1 MKMKKKWI
9 IIIPLVIAILVFA
22 GLYYIFNREDKNSF
36 TISENKWIKEHSST
50 IIDFNILND
59 YPVFGENGV
68 FREFINKFSEDTGF
82 EFNIVP
88 YLKESEV
95 NSTGYRFRLLN
106 NNDNLGENDILLQD
120 DVYVLMGKD
129 TNKYDSIKEIPTV
142 TIGILSSDSDEVIY
156 YLKSNSSIKYKTYD
170 SSDDMFSDYES
181 GSVDNIIV
189 PNTMY
194 LNKTITSDKY
204 NIQYVFTEL
213 RKKIVL
219 TLADG
224 NNNQKMNT
232 IVRKY
237 FNNFKKNYYVEMYN
251 SSLLNYYVSAFKVN
265 DKEKAEFM
273 YMVMLRIIHMK

>member
-213 RKKIVL
+213 KKKIVL

-251 SSLLNYYVSAFKVN
+251 SIWLC
-265 DKEKAEFM
+265 
-273 YMVMLRIIHMK
+273 

>member
-1 MKMKKKWI
+1 
-9 IIIPLVIAILVFA
+9 
-22 GLYYIFNREDKNSF
+22 
-36 TISENKWIKEHSST
+36 
-50 IIDFNILND
+50 
-59 YPVFGENGV
+59 
-68 FREFINKFSEDTGF
+68 
-82 EFNIVP
+82 
-88 YLKESEV
+88 
-95 NSTGYRFRLLN
+95 
-106 NNDNLGENDILLQD
+106 
-120 DVYVLMGKD
+120 MGKD

-170 SSDDMFSDYES
+170 SSDDMFSDYEI

-213 RKKIVL
+213 KKKIVL

-251 SSLLNYYVSAFKVN
+251 SSLLNYYVSAKLMIKKRQNF
-265 DKEKAEFM
+265 
-273 YMVMLRIIHMK
+273 